1 MRLFSYLFLTIRG
14 QFSRLSSCHVI
25 GRNPG
30 RRSSNERPRVLAA
43 GGRGL
48 ASPDSKGATA
58 SSSGRPRLLAPPS
71 TGRRP
76 GAASA
81 AARLQCPPEPL
92 LGAGSSAATHAGQ
105 RARGRLAPPAATTG
119 LSSPSRRPA
128 RRVTM
133 EEKKGGEGADTEEP
147 ATGLPHL
154 PSSRLASRQTTA
166 PQAGADPPRAAA
178 RAAHAPMA
186 ALCESRPPGLLPCR
200 LCGETGRESASGDN
214 ERECCVGEI

>member
-1 MRLFSYLFLTIRG
+1 VANS
-14 QFSRLSSCHVI
+14 
-25 GRNPG
+25 
-30 RRSSNERPRVLAA
+30 
-43 GGRGL
+43 L
-48 ASPDSKGATA
+48 ASRRAT
-58 SSSGRPRLLAPPS
+58 SSGGIPAVDPATNGHERSRPVVAASHPQLASARAPRPRLLAPPS

-81 AARLQCPPEPL
+81 AARQQCPPEPL

-119 LSSPSRRPA
+119 LSSPGHRPA

-133 EEKKGGEGADTEEP
+133 EEKKGGGADTEEP

-166 PQAGADPPRAAA
+166 PQAGANPPRTAA
-178 RAAHAPMA
+178 RAAHTPWPRSASRARQACCRA
-186 ALCESRPPGLLPCR
+186 ACVERQ
-200 LCGETGRESASGDN
+200 GERVHRETARESVAWERYEMNKIQKN
-214 ERECCVGEI
+214 E